1 MDVKIVRAIVG
12 IPIILVGAMLLGVKV
27 NNEPIS
33 TLIVALIG
41 SGLIFAGIYI
51 GFYNRETFGEREPTS
66 KSQKKLIHSANR
78 ALHSAV
84 PKATKAI
91 YAKVIGDTLIWR
103 VYFDAEPTEDE
114 MERLNEAQTEIIADF
129 PKVQSVNENYIVH
142 PAPINYSTSHYSEWI
157 YSRVEGE

>member
-51 GFYNRETFGEREPTS
+51 GFYNRKNYGEGDRVS
-66 KSQKKLIHSANR
+66 KLNTKVIQSAHR
-78 ALHSAV
+78 ALYRAI
-84 PKATKAI
+84 PKSTKAI
-91 YAKVIGDTLIWR
+91 YMKIVGDTLIWR
-103 VYFDAEPTEDE
+103 VYFDSEPTEDE
-114 MERLNEAQTEIIADF
+114 IDRLKEAQNKIIVDF
-129 PKVQSVNENYIVH
+129 PKIHSVNDDYIVH
-142 PAPINYSTSHYSEWI
+142 PTPINYSNTHYSEWI
-157 YSRVEGE
+157 YSRLEEE